1 MAHGHPPYAAYME
14 ALRLPAASFFPLGA
28 SLAGSA
34 VPSHGSFGP
43 MAHGRPPYAAYMES
57 LRLRAV
63 SCLPTGGALRIAYL
77 NIIPKTWGCC
87 NMFWDREG
95 NLKMSLRFP
104 AGSFVRER
112 TGYMIYPVPVNVL
125 FTFSFLICK
134 MDHSLPSS
142 VSDHIVEHIIHII
155 FVGFLDYTF
164 LYRFV
169 Q

>member
-1 MAHGHPPYAAYME
+1 
-14 ALRLPAASFFPLGA
+14 
-28 SLAGSA
+28 
-34 VPSHGSFGP
+34 
-43 MAHGRPPYAAYMES
+43 
-57 LRLRAV
+57 
-63 SCLPTGGALRIAYL
+63 
-77 NIIPKTWGCC
+77 
-87 NMFWDREG
+87 
-95 NLKMSLRFP
+95 MSLRFP

-125 FTFSFLICK
+125 FTFSFLNKEGTTISDL
-134 MDHSLPSS
+134 MINEQIRDNSLPSS

>member
-1 MAHGHPPYAAYME
+1 ME

-28 SLAGSA
+28 
-34 VPSHGSFGP
+34 
-43 MAHGRPPYAAYMES
+43 
-57 LRLRAV
+57 
-63 SCLPTGGALRIAYL
+63 ALRIAYL
-77 NIIPKTWGCC
+77 NIIPKTGGCF

-104 AGSFVRER
+104 TGSFAWER